1 MIGDDNSF
9 VPASVRGNHLRYRQ
23 RIKKFVRHDK
33 QWRIG
38 WHRFHIIM
46 ENGSG
51 HSRPLFFPQSRA
63 ILDKMNLWF
72 KSETL
77 HCSTRIGSQRAPAR
91 SKLDIITSRRTAP
104 TQPDIAQPN
113 PDHFAEH
120 LTNLWRRYEVAIGTQ
135 RISAAIICGVCHA
148 HIFGNTYGARRFNFL
163 REAQSCRLRVRQHYY
178 AACANL
184 P

>member
-1 MIGDDNSF
+1 MIGDDNSL

-51 HSRPLFFPQSRA
+51 HSRQLFFPQSWA

-77 HCSTRIGSQRAPAR
+77 HRPKCVRSQRAPAR
-91 SKLDIITSRRTAP
+91 SKFDIIT
-104 TQPDIAQPN
+104 
-113 PDHFAEH
+113 
-120 LTNLWRRYEVAIGTQ
+120 
-135 RISAAIICGVCHA
+135 
-148 HIFGNTYGARRFNFL
+148 
-163 REAQSCRLRVRQHYY
+163 
-178 AACANL
+178 
-184 P
+184 